1 MDIIN
6 EVVNVRWD
14 VFINQIECGMVLNFY
29 LGEVVIDGYVFMVI
43 IYVVNGVII
52 IILLNVNFSKD
63 FFYMFYG
70 FLFIDMF
77 YFYVLYILVLY

>member
-1 MDIIN
+1 
-6 EVVNVRWD
+6 
-14 VFINQIECGMVLNFY
+14 MVLNFY

-70 FLFIDMF
+70 FFI
-77 YFYVLYILVLY
+77 Y

>member
-1 MDIIN
+1 
-6 EVVNVRWD
+6 
-14 VFINQIECGMVLNFY
+14 MVLNFY

-63 FFYMFYG
+63 FFYMFNG

>member
-1 MDIIN
+1 
-6 EVVNVRWD
+6 
-14 VFINQIECGMVLNFY
+14 MVLNFY

-70 FLFIDMF
+70 FLLIDMF

>member
-1 MDIIN
+1 
-6 EVVNVRWD
+6 
-14 VFINQIECGMVLNFY
+14 MVLNFY

-77 YFYVLYILVLY
+77 YFYVL

>member
-1 MDIIN
+1 
-6 EVVNVRWD
+6 
-14 VFINQIECGMVLNFY
+14 MVLNFY

-63 FFYMFYG
+63 FFCMFYG

>member
-1 MDIIN
+1 
-6 EVVNVRWD
+6 
-14 VFINQIECGMVLNFY
+14 MVLNFY

-77 YFYVLYILVLY
+77 YFYVLYKLVLY